1 MRTQKVFFLILT
13 YSLLIAFFYTFF
25 NHKMLNPFLLKF
37 SNVDAQL
44 KFELPEQDTY
54 ILKIWNPQLPKSIT
68 FNGRQLLP
76 YHVSKKKESDVAYMI
91 VPADYVIKGINA
103 LDVST
108 QGKYSIKIQNFFGA
122 AKSKNIYVL
131 PKSSNFVREIKF
143 NIIKFIAAAL
153 VIYFVLILSYSVL
166 SKSGI
171 EIFPLYI
178 VSYIPY
184 FLCLEMLFIA
194 SLFIHVRLV
203 MSDSAFIALSF
214 ILVGVVKIPLLFMA
228 LFKRYKLQENNV
240 DSAAYRAP
248 IIIFQL
254 FSGIGDLSGLL
265 IFLFMWLIFFTVI
278 SLFLGLDMVG
288 EFIINIAYLILVIAV
303 SIKMFKKIRKGAEA
317 REGLSEGR

>member
-1 MRTQKVFFLILT
+1 MRTQKVFFLILM

-37 SNVDAQL
+37 SNVGAQL

-54 ILKIWNPQLPKSIT
+54 ILKIWNPQLPESIY

-103 LDVST
+103 LDVSA

-131 PKSSNFVREIKF
+131 PRSSNFVREIKF

-153 VIYFVLILSYSVL
+153 VIFFILILSYSVL
-166 SKSGI
+166 TKSGI

-184 FLCLEMLFIA
+184 FLCLGMLFIA
-194 SLFIHVRLV
+194 SLFSHLRFV
-203 MSDSAFIALSF
+203 MSASAFIALSF
-214 ILVGVVKIPLLFMA
+214 ILVGVVKIPLLFIA

-248 IIIFQL
+248 IIPFQL

-265 IFLFMWLIFFTVI
+265 IFLFMWLISLTVI
-278 SLFLGLDMVG
+278 SMLLGLDMLG
-288 EFIINIAYLILVIAV
+288 EFIINIAYVILIIAV